1 MNKVVNLN
9 LVYEEPEEEGEVDM
23 CKAMED
29 YTKKTEVLSAIKALK
44 LSGQSTEQIIK
55 LITENYHV
63 TREYV
68 ESLMNPISA

>member
-1 MNKVVNLN
+1 
-9 LVYEEPEEEGEVDM
+9 M

-29 YTKKTEVLSAIKALK
+29 YTVRTEVLSAIKALR
-44 LSGQSTEQIIK
+44 LSGQSAEQIIK

-68 ESLMNPISA
+68 ESLMNPIPA